1 MYLSNIDT
9 VDELVAYRQEAVAAS
24 IRASRQDS
32 LLIAAFKVRVGML
45 LIRIGEQLGSSRRG
59 EVTLPATT
67 LGSPPWSR
75 RCPSCA

>member
-9 VDELVAYRQEAVAAS
+9 MDELVAYRQESVAAS

-32 LLIAAFKVRVGML
+32 LLMAGFRIRIGML
-45 LIRIGEQLGSSRRG
+45 LIRIGEQLGSSQRG
-59 EVTLPATT
+59 EVTHPATT